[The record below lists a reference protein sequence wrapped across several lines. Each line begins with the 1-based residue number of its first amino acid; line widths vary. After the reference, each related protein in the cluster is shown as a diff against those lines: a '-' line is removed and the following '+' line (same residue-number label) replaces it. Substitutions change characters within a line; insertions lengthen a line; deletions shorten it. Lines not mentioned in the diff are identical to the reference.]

1 MARGR
6 EFKVGLFVVLMTAAL
21 YIGFNY
27 LRGLD
32 VFSPLNTYYVKYQN
46 ISGLDKGARIIL
58 SGLDVGSVVD
68 RKFSDDTYSEIIIT
82 LAIDKTIILTDSTI
96 AKLAKP
102 DFLGGS
108 EIQLLMRPGGA
119 RVLEAGDTLR
129 SEVDGGIAELLV
141 EEGQTAANALSAL
154 VNKIND
160 VLDPF
165 VETSDT
171 LKYAINNFSTLSG
184 ELVLTTQEA
193 KSTLEQFKLQMDYVA
208 DSLVAAMG
216 GLDPL
221 LREYQMLG
229 EKLNAVD
236 IDARLVKMDSL
247 LDGTQTFLERL
258 NSDEGTLGQL
268 MTNDS
273 LYNNLNLMMSD
284 LDSLLIDF
292 RYNPKR
298 YVHFSIFGRKNRPP
312 ADGRSSAKKK
322 KKDR

>member
-6 EFKVGLFVVLMTAAL
+6 EFKVGFFVVLMAAAL
-21 YIGFNY
+21 YVGFNY

-32 VFSPLNTYYVKYQN
+32 VFSPLNIYYVKYPN
-46 ISGLDKGARIIL
+46 ISGLNKGDRIIL
-58 SGLDVGSVVD
+58 SGLDVGSVLD
-68 RKFSDDTYSEIIIT
+68 RNFTDDTYSEILVT
-82 LAIDKTIILTDSTI
+82 LAIDKTIFLTDSTV
-96 AKLAKP
+96 ARLAKP
-102 DFLGGS
+102 DFLGAA
-108 EIQLLMRPGGA
+108 EVQLLMRPGGS
-119 RVLEAGDTLR
+119 RTLETGDTLR
-129 SEVDGGIAELLV
+129 AEIDGGITALLV
-141 EEGQTAANALSAL
+141 EEGQSAANALSAL

-165 VETSDT
+165 VETADT
-171 LKYAINNFSTLSG
+171 LKYAINNFSTFSN
-184 ELVLTTQEA
+184 ELILTTQEA
-193 KSTLEQFKLQMDYVA
+193 KSTLEQFRLKMDFVA

-221 LREYQMLG
+221 LKEYQMLG
-229 EKLNAVD
+229 EKLNTVD
-236 IDARLVKMDSL
+236 IDARLTKMDSL
-247 LDGTQTFLERL
+247 LDGTQVFLERL

-273 LYNNLNLMMSD
+273 LYNTLNQTMAD
-284 LDSLLIDF
+284 LDSLFIDL

-298 YVHFSIFGRKNRPP
+298 YMHFSVFGRKNRPP